1 MVSSIVSAIV
11 VVVPPSATA
20 VIIPGRGAIVRP
32 RSRRA
37 SVVHVAVPAPIRPRP
52 TRPIVESIVTVRS
65 TVAAPRPPVGV
76 RSPVGP
82 AAAPV
87 SAAAASTSTA
97 ASTLVL
103 VQVTRVIGPGFLREP
118 TRDGS
123 TADFLLIEF
132 LDGILRSL
140 AILEAHEREAAR
152 LLGLVV
158 PWHVYV
164 ADLAVHAEHRLQVFL
179 FHGVIEVVE
188 LEGVEAGDVGRAFGT
203 VLGLRRRG
211 LDVVL
216 SKGFRL
222 IDGCFS
228 AVVGHDVGGQGRRV
242 CVGALGTMAPG
253 VLPIIVFL
261 GLEGWRAN

>member
-1 MVSSIVSAIV
+1 M
-11 VVVPPSATA
+11 
-20 VIIPGRGAIVRP
+20 
-32 RSRRA
+32 
-37 SVVHVAVPAPIRPRP
+37 
-52 TRPIVESIVTVRS
+52 
-65 TVAAPRPPVGV
+65 VAAPRPPVGV
-76 RSPVGP
+76 RSTVGP

-87 SAAAASTSTA
+87 STAASSSTA
-97 ASTLVL
+97 SSTLVL

-132 LDGILRSL
+132 LDGILGSL

-164 ADLAVHAEHRLQVFL
+164 ADLAVHAEHRLQVF
-179 FHGVIEVVE
+179 FFDGVIDVVE

-228 AVVGHDVGGQGRRV
+228 AVVGHDVGDQGSRV
-242 CVGALGTMAPG
+242 GVGALGTMAPG
-253 VLPIIVFL
+253 VLPIIIFL